1 MVFLLILSSTVN
13 TIFIKFLGFLL
24 KHGWIKFNING
35 SSFGNPIWSSC
46 RDNMK
51 SLADAF
57 MDHIDMT
64 KFKKIILTR
73 QMTSLAKR
81 TITLDLNNGLSST
94 QLEGF
99 IYQFYKELVGY
110 NNLGWRNPQIR
121 FRRCF
126 FVVLIIFLTIFKF

>member
-1 MVFLLILSSTVN
+1 
-13 TIFIKFLGFLL
+13 
-24 KHGWIKFNING
+24 
-35 SSFGNPIWSSC
+35 
-46 RDNMK
+46 MK

-57 MDHIDMT
+57 MDHIDMI

-121 FRRCF
+121 FRRCLF